1 MMEFMM
7 SDFAPLGSFSLL
19 DELGPTET
27 TWQPYAFRPGRVVTQ
42 QALPPTAVHE
52 VAPLAERA

>member
-1 MMEFMM
+1 M

-27 TWQPYAFRPGRVVTQ
+27 TWQPNAFR
-42 QALPPTAVHE
+42 ASSIAPPQPLSSSVHE
-52 VAPLAERA
+52 AVPRSELA